1 MFVSLD
7 YIRLPQED
15 YSKILYAESVLKKN
29 LQNPPTIL
37 ELSVITGIN
46 QFKLKQNF
54 KCVFGKPIFTYVT
67 ELRMEEAKKLIR
79 DEGCTISETAYRVG
93 YKNPQ
98 HFTAAFKRKYNYL
111 PSRLKTSGV

>member
-1 MFVSLD
+1 MTTSACPKRT
-7 YIRLPQED
+7 IQ
-15 YSKILYAESVLKKN
+15 KLYAESVLKKN

-54 KCVFGKPIFTYVT
+54 KWVFGKPIFTYVT
-67 ELRMEEAKKLIR
+67 ELRMEEAKKLTR